1 MILFYRKIKISY
13 VKIYISMNYSGFKS
27 NNGFMEDGYFFYK
40 ISFNHPILTQVYSD
54 VFNEHKI
61 VIRHVS
67 PTCTYTTRLS
77 PNKSL
82 TREELIEEGKKQNG
96 SSFPYKSI
104 LDMSYMEV
112 LLPPKTKIIFKGD
125 VKINKENEQISKS
138 DYKSFANKSEQ
149 EIMFIDFK
157 NIFGEIKFNS
167 IEIESLLETKK
178 EVEGFGNVDFGFTTE
193 YTIIIVLA
201 VILLFTLLK
210 K

>member
-1 MILFYRKIKISY
+1 
-13 VKIYISMNYSGFKS
+13 MNYSGFNS
-27 NNGFMEDGYFFYK
+27 NKGFMEDGYFFYK
-40 ISFNHPILTQVYSD
+40 ISFNHPILSQVYSD

-67 PTCTYTTRLS
+67 PTCTYTTRLA

-96 SSFPYKSI
+96 SRFPYKSI

-112 LLPPKTKIIFKGD
+112 LVPPKTKIVFKGN
-125 VKINKENEQISKS
+125 VKINKEEEQTSVSES

-157 NIFGEIKFNS
+157 NIFGEIKFDS
-167 IEIESLLETKK
+167 IEIVSLIEKKK
-178 EVEGFGNVDFGFTTE
+178 EIEGFGNIEFTFTTE
-193 YTIIIVLA
+193 YIIIVILA
-201 VILLFTLLK
+201 IILFFTLLSK
-210 K
+210 